1 MAFTEKGGGGF
12 TSYLG
17 AVRRAVDSISPT
29 YTSTPEERN
38 RCVETLLRTTIESEY
53 VTKVALSALP
63 CADNGSRHPPESRG
77 YHLTPSNLSSILCR
91 GKEALNEREETYSKT
106 GTIPRCCFSLSSAAR
121 EHCLVRLREI
131 SDTGPRPRP
140 ATTVQQVKRLASS
153 RPRSPLSSTLLPR
166 LMINIVLGPSQPWC
180 LRAVPLDADR

>member
-1 MAFTEKGGGGF
+1 MIRPVLPSPSLHHHRPRQGRAGGKHWVIQDPGWHSQRRGGF

-77 YHLTPSNLSSILCR
+77 HHLTPSNLSSILCR
-91 GKEALNEREETYSKT
+91 GKEARNEREKRRTQ
-106 GTIPRCCFSLSSAAR
+106 R
-121 EHCLVRLREI
+121 LVRFLVVV
-131 SDTGPRPRP
+131 SACHPRQESTALSVCERYLTQDPDRD
-140 ATTVQQVKRLASS
+140 QQQ
-153 RPRSPLSSTLLPR
+153 
-166 LMINIVLGPSQPWC
+166 PSNK
-180 LRAVPLDADR
+180 

>member
-1 MAFTEKGGGGF
+1 MATPHPQVDKTGPAVPVSPPPPSEARKGGGEALGDPGPGMAFTEKGGGGF

-63 CADNGSRHPPESRG
+63 CADNGSRPPPESRG

-91 GKEALNEREETYSKT
+91 GKEARNEREKRRTQ
-106 GTIPRCCFSLSSAAR
+106 R
-121 EHCLVRLREI
+121 LVRFLVVV
-131 SDTGPRPRP
+131 SACHPRQESTALSVCERYLTQDPDRD
-140 ATTVQQVKRLASS
+140 QQQPSS
-153 RPRSPLSSTLLPR
+153 K
-166 LMINIVLGPSQPWC
+166 
-180 LRAVPLDADR
+180 